1 MDAIRMIHDVYQVF
15 LASHPDLK
23 GNRPLPLPLAILC
36 TSSTAVPDFK
46 TTPFIPVTPPLTTG
60 RPAVESGH
68 LG

>member
-23 GNRPLPLPLAILC
+23 GLC